1 MKKWL
6 PVIGYTVLAVV
17 VYYIIDVLL
26 SMVWLVG
33 FVRILKRTILS
44 IYPICQY
51 YTKSSDASCIW
62 ILVQKEDG
70 QIKICQKG
78 GKENFCK
85 KRHLSAGDRTV
96 WTICDVV
103 SADVDLSGVSRRF
116 CAI

>member
-26 SMVWLVG
+26 SMVFGLWV
-33 FVRILKRTILS
+33 LS
-44 IYPICQY
+44 ASSKEQY
-51 YTKSSDASCIW
+51 YRYTLFANIIQKAVTLLVFGFWYRKKTAKSKPA
-62 ILVQKEDG
+62 
-70 QIKICQKG
+70 
-78 GKENFCK
+78 
-85 KRHLSAGDRTV
+85 KRAG
-96 WTICDVV
+96 ICDVV

>member
-26 SMVWLVG
+26 SMVFGLWV
-33 FVRILKRTILS
+33 LS
-44 IYPICQY
+44 ASSKEQY
-51 YTKSSDASCIW
+51 YRYKKSSDASCIW

-70 QIKICQKG
+70 QIKTCQKG